1 MTLPEMPAKMKRRKL
16 ILSLLAAVAP
26 VLCSY
31 LSDEVSL
38 HDAMKLSVTAIIGYC
53 VSQGWVDASVTTSG
67 DDGAEDE

>member
-1 MTLPEMPAKMKRRKL
+1 MTLPEMPAKMKSRKL

-53 VSQGWVDASVTTSG
+53 VSQGWVDASASTSASE
-67 DDGAEDE
+67 DDG

>member
-1 MTLPEMPAKMKRRKL
+1 MTLPEMPAKMKSRKL

-53 VSQGWVDASVTTSG
+53 VSQGWVDASASTGASE
-67 DDGAEDE
+67 DDG

>member
-1 MTLPEMPAKMKRRKL
+1 MTLPEMPAKMKSRKL

-53 VSQGWVDASVTTSG
+53 VSQGWVDANVSATASE
-67 DDGAEDE
+67 DDG